1 MVRVALRPVVA
12 CIRGGK
18 DIPCCDDS
26 RPMRAL
32 FVATASL
39 LRPLGRSAV
48 RLPSLVTGRRP
59 APVPIDGRRLAM
71 GGLSAAMA
79 STSPIVHIPAASL
92 YVSTPDP
99 SMFGNAANPRPPPTH
114 WTAPNWLRSIF
125 HFSFAEY
132 YEPSKSSFGV
142 LRVLNDDTVQGG
154 RGFGRHPHRDMEILT
169 YVVSGGLRHADS
181 TGNAETLPR
190 GAIQYMSAG
199 RGIMHS
205 EANGAADEPLRFL
218 QLWITPRVRGLT
230 PAYGSRRVAASERAD
245 RWVHLAADA
254 DVAECAPGVGIAPR
268 CDGSATAA
276 RLHQDANI
284 YATEL
289 SPGTSIE
296 LTVHP
301 QRQVYLVQVEGAATV
316 AGESTTVRL
325 SAHDAATLKVPGT
338 FVISVADGEEKAH
351 LLAVEMARA

>member
-1 MVRVALRPVVA
+1 
-12 CIRGGK
+12 
-18 DIPCCDDS
+18 
-26 RPMRAL
+26 
-32 FVATASL
+32 
-39 LRPLGRSAV
+39 
-48 RLPSLVTGRRP
+48 
-59 APVPIDGRRLAM
+59 
-71 GGLSAAMA
+71 MA
-79 STSPIVHIPAASL
+79 SALPIVHIPAASL

-99 SMFGNAANPRPPPTH
+99 TMFGNAPNPRPPPTH

-154 RGFGRHPHRDMEILT
+154 RGFGKHPHRDMEIVT

-205 EANGAADEPLRFL
+205 EANGATDKPLRFL
-218 QLWITPRVRGLT
+218 QLWITPRVRGLP
-230 PAYGSRRVAASERAD
+230 PAYGSRQVDAAERAD

-254 DVAECAPGVGIAPR
+254 DVTECAPGVGIAPR
-268 CDGSATAA
+268 CDGSAAAA

-289 SPGTSIE
+289 SPGASIE
-296 LTVHP
+296 LVVHP

-316 AGESTTVRL
+316 AGEATTVRL
-325 SAHDAATLKVPGT
+325 SAHDAATMQVPGT
-338 FVISVADGEEKAH
+338 FVITAAEGGEKAH

>member
-1 MVRVALRPVVA
+1 
-12 CIRGGK
+12 
-18 DIPCCDDS
+18 
-26 RPMRAL
+26 MRAL
-32 FVATASL
+32 FIAPASL
-39 LRPLGRSAV
+39 RRPLARSAV
-48 RLPSLVTGRRP
+48 RLPSVVTCRRP
-59 APVPIDGRRLAM
+59 SAVPSVGRRLAM
-71 GGLSAAMA
+71 GGLPAAMA

-92 YVSTPDP
+92 YVSMPDP
-99 SMFGNAANPRPPPTH
+99 SMFGNAPNPRPPPAH
-114 WTAPNWLRSIF
+114 WTARNWLRSIF

-132 YEPSKSSFGV
+132 FEPSKSSFGV

-154 RGFGRHPHRDMEILT
+154 RGFGKHPHRDMEILT

-181 TGNAETLPR
+181 AGNAETLPR
-190 GAIQYMSAG
+190 GSIQYMSAG
-199 RGIMHS
+199 RGITHS

-218 QLWITPRVRGLT
+218 QLWITPRVRGLP
-230 PAYGSRRVAASERAD
+230 PAYGSRRVAAAERAD

-284 YATEL
+284 YAAEL
-289 SPGTSIE
+289 SPGASIE

-301 QRQVYLVQVEGAATV
+301 QRQVYLVQVEGGATV
-316 AGESTTVRL
+316 AGATTTVRL
-325 SAHDAATLKVPGT
+325 SAHDAATLQVPGT
-338 FVISVADGEEKAH
+338 FVISAAAGGGEKAH